1 MLQPHKIKAIWCG
14 AAAERADDRQPLW
27 REMVTRSAVGARRLN
42 AVDLQAPSIGAI
54 EAATSSEGHCGWAVD
69 VTWPDADTVRTE
81 FYGNG
86 YGPTAMTTLRR
97 DGAVIDDR
105 DVKWPGMFGPQ
116 LSSSWIQRFFG
127 YGRWNADC
135 SLESKELSPD
145 VVSCLIG
152 GFDSKHIGSEGPP
165 RWISFARLTPASV
178 FALLGCDLDNSQ
190 PPLRSVYAFPV
201 VHDDPGTVLPLN
213 VEWVSGFLQAPVV
226 GDHHRRRN
234 QASR

>member
-14 AAAERADDRQPLW
+14 AAALRADDRQPLW
-27 REMVTRSAVGARRLN
+27 REIVNSSIVGARRLN
-42 AVDLQAPSIGAI
+42 AFDLQAPSIGAI
-54 EAATSSEGHCGWAVD
+54 EPVISPEGQCGWAVD

-81 FYGNG
+81 FYEDIV
-86 YGPTAMTTLRR
+86 MTTSTR

-105 DVKWPGMFGPQ
+105 YVRWPGVFGPQ
-116 LSSSWIQRFFG
+116 LSPAWIQRFFG

-135 SLESKELSPD
+135 ILESKELSPG

-152 GFDSKHIGSEGPP
+152 GFDSQHIGSEGPP
-165 RWISFARLTPASV
+165 HWISFARLTPESV
-178 FALLGCDLDNSQ
+178 FALLYCDLDDSQ

-201 VHDDPGTVLPLN
+201 VHDSPTTEPLS
-213 VEWVSGFLQAPVV
+213 VEWVSGFLHAPVV

-234 QASR
+234 QALR